1 VPEPRA
7 PVTHLLRGAEELLRG
22 AADALALA
30 RGRIEDADADPLSR
44 ALDTLGD
51 WLSRGEHELL
61 ADLRDALRAEHAR
74 WELRADGDAAAQ
86 RVADLIGALL
96 EILDPEVAPARGA
109 GAPRRSGPRAWRTAR
124 GRPREA
130 R

>member
-7 PVTHLLRGAEELLRG
+7 PVAHLLRGAEELLRG

-30 RGRIEDADADPLSR
+30 RGRIEDADADPLAR

-51 WLSRGEHELL
+51 WLSRGESELL
-61 ADLRDALRAEHAR
+61 ADLRDALREEHAR

-86 RVADLIGALL
+86 RVADLLSALRDM
-96 EILDPEVAPARGA
+96 LDPDVAPARGS
-109 GAPRRSGPRAWRTAR
+109 GAPRRAGPRAWRAAR